1 MALLFIDSFDHYD
14 PAINS
19 EVAMKW
25 DNTPNQSYLDSA
37 TGRFGG
43 KAARLEYYSSFFQK
57 NFSGNPQTVILGTAW
72 RGVGSITGN
81 SANGTFVFGNGDGS
95 HQCSI
100 RPLSD
105 GSVTASRGGSV
116 VLGTSAPGIII
127 QNTWHYIEVRAKAS
141 NSDGEVEIKVDGEI
155 VLNISGEDTLLTGS
169 TESWSLFRILGDSS
183 SSTANYFLF
192 DDLYLLDLSGSKN
205 NDFLGD
211 CRVDTFHPNASGE
224 ATVLT
229 PAGGS
234 ENFEC
239 VSGELYST
247 ASHVQGNTGI
257 DTYAFP
263 PCGISGEIFGIQPVY
278 GSGRTEPI
286 TSMKSTNIVRVSSTN
301 YSGEEHTETDS
312 PSFKTDIFETD
323 PSDDGDW
330 TATKI
335 DASEFGVKLI

>member
-1 MALLFIDSFDHYD
+1 MALLFIESFDHYD
-14 PAINS
+14 PGLDT

-43 KAARLEYYSSFFQK
+43 KAIKLEDDSGLIIK
-57 NFSGNPQTVILGTAW
+57 NFAGNPQEVILGFAWKGNTLTGHSTA
-72 RGVGSITGN
+72 GCVC
-81 SANGTFVFGNGDGS
+81 FGNTDS
-95 HQCSI
+95 LDQFIINPS
-100 RPLSD
+100 SD
-105 GSVTASRGGSV
+105 GSISVGKWGTGPFTSSAASILS
-116 VLGTSAPGIII
+116 I
-127 QNTWHYIEVRAKAS
+127 NTWYYIEIRIKAS
-141 NSDGEVEIKVDGEI
+141 NTVGECEIKVDGETI
-155 VLNISGEDTLLTGS
+155 LNISGEDTLYSGS
-169 TESWSLFRILGDSS
+169 TENWSSLKIRGD
-183 SSTANYFLF
+183 NGGFGFYFLF
-192 DDLYLLDLSGSKN
+192 DDLYILDLSGSKN

-286 TSMKSTNIVRVSSTN
+286 TSMKSTNIVRVASTN

-312 PSFKTDIFETD
+312 PSFKTDIFEID

>member
-1 MALLFIDSFDHYD
+1 MALLFIESFDHYD
-14 PAINS
+14 PAES
-19 EVAMKW
+19 DELTMKW
-25 DNTPNQSYLDSA
+25 DNVPVGAYLNPSG
-37 TGRFGG
+37 GRFGG
-43 KAARLEYYSSFFQK
+43 KAVKIENYGGFLLK
-57 NFSGNPQTVILGTAW
+57 NISGSPQELITGFAFM
-72 RGVGSITGN
+72 GVDSLYGNSGAGFVCFGNADNQNQCLVYPSTDGSI
-81 SANGTFVFGNGDGS
+81 
-95 HQCSI
+95 
-100 RPLSD
+100 
-105 GSVTASRGGSV
+105 SVKRYNAASPFD
-116 VLGTSAPGIII
+116 TSAASVLSL
-127 QNTWHYIEVRAKAS
+127 NTWHYIEIRAKAS
-141 NSDGEVEIKVDGEI
+141 NTVGEMEVKVDGTT
-155 VLNISGEDTLLTGS
+155 VVFASGEDTLNTGS
-169 TESWSLFRILGDSS
+169 TENWSSVKFLGEIGGASD
-183 SSTANYFLF
+183 FFVF

-312 PSFKTDIFETD
+312 PSFKTDIFEID

>member
-1 MALLFIDSFDHYD
+1 MALLFIESFDHYD
-14 PAINS
+14 SAES
-19 EVAMKW
+19 DELTMKW
-25 DNTPNQSYLDSA
+25 DNVPVETHFNPSG
-37 TGRFGG
+37 GRFGG
-43 KAARLEYYSSFFQK
+43 KAVKIEDNKGFLLKAIA
-57 NFSGNPQTVILGTAW
+57 GGPQEL
-72 RGVGSITGN
+72 ITGFAFMGVD
-81 SANGTFVFGNGDGS
+81 S
-95 HQCSI
+95 
-100 RPLSD
+100 LD
-105 GSVTASRGGSV
+105 GSVGGFVCFGNSDSQDQCV
-116 VLGTSAPGIII
+116 VYPSTDGSISAAKWGQSPFETSAASVLSL
-127 QNTWHYIEVRAKAS
+127 NTWHYIEIRAKAS
-141 NSDGEVEIKVDGEI
+141 NTVGEVEVKVDGET
-155 VLNISGEDTLLTGS
+155 VVFASGEDTLYTGS
-169 TESWSLFRILGDSS
+169 TESWSSIKFLGEDGGSLD
-183 SSTANYFLF
+183 FFVF
-192 DDLYLLDLSGSKN
+192 DDIYILDLSGSKN

-312 PSFKTDIFETD
+312 PSFKTDIFEID